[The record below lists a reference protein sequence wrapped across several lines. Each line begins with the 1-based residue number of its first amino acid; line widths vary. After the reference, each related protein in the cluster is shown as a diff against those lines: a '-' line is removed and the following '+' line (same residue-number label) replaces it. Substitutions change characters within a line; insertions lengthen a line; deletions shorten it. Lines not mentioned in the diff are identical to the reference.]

1 MRISTAC
8 TLCGGA
14 HVTKR
19 KRNQKEFLNGL
30 KELLEKIAEPNA
42 KLSPQKSKTSDTLFD
57 ALQKTVTRA
66 QQNPR
71 NLLQSLTQLVQLAT
85 DGKILHQLPLSAR
98 SGKLS
103 KTVTVQQPV

>member
-8 TLCGGA
+8 KLCGGA

-42 KLSPQKSKTSDTLFD
+42 KLCKITTSEIQD
-57 ALQKTVTRA
+57 
-66 QQNPR
+66 
-71 NLLQSLTQLVQLAT
+71 
-85 DGKILHQLPLSAR
+85 I
-98 SGKLS
+98 
-103 KTVTVQQPV
+103 